1 MAIRSKLLASGLF
14 CIAIFAGGS
23 PFSDDDIF
31 LEAVRRGST
40 DLIQQAITL
49 KLPISPAARN
59 ASLWQAVRDNNVAMV
74 RYLLRLSP
82 HYRPDIHA
90 DKNKA
95 LIDAATKGY
104 REVVQCLVCHGAD
117 IHARNNHAVMTA
129 AANGY
134 LAVVQYLVEQGANVH
149 AVDDRDHLPDAPLL
163 LAVINGHIDV
173 VQYLLT
179 LSGNQRPN
187 IHVDDDRALFWAA
200 RKGHLNIVRL
210 LMRYNA
216 NIYARQCGAL
226 RVAVQYNHVEV
237 VRYLL
242 TLAART
248 HLADNPV
255 PYNAF
260 FRMAAASGNGAIMQL
275 LLDHG
280 ADINTQNGSALLEA
294 VRSGN
299 LALVRYLVAR
309 GANINADNNH
319 ALRSAI
325 RREYVDIAD
334 YLLQAGAD
342 QTMLTPEEVEILTT
356 IFQATIPARCKKLV
370 TERITALLVGDD
382 KENERVTLSLAVGQ
396 ELLQL
401 QQQGQELTV
410 ALINATVDRL
420 AATNF
425 MQKNQ
430 QQLQERAQQLAAAI
444 PVVASTIVQAGLDP
458 QKPYLMTKNS
468 FEHWVKKERKP
479 ECPLGTKVKLS
490 TEMRVV
496 IDYAVFL
503 KSYMKPQFAT
513 DRTTF
518 LGFTIPLADVP
529 GYMFYDAAEGSFLID
544 RINAVQCINLW
555 ATGRCVATNPSA
567 ALQRLQEYAL
577 SQAQEASGSAAA
589 TVLYRADDLRMAVS
603 DMLQQNADSAQE
615 QQPVGRKRERDNS

>member
-14 CIAIFAGGS
+14 CISIFAGGS

-40 DLIQQAITL
+40 NLIQQIITME
-49 KLPISPAARN
+49 LPISPAARN
-59 ASLWQAVRDNNVAMV
+59 ASLWQAVSDNNVAMV
-74 RYLLRLSP
+74 LYLLRLSP
-82 HYRPDIHA
+82 RYRPDIHA

-95 LIDAATKGY
+95 LIDASTKGY

-134 LAVVQYLVEQGANVH
+134 LAVVRYLVEQGANVH
-149 AVDDRDHLPDAPLL
+149 AKDDRDHLPDAPLL

-173 VQYLLT
+173 VQYLLA
-179 LSGNQRPN
+179 LSGNQRPD

-226 RVAVQYNHVEV
+226 QVAVQYNHAEV

-242 TLAART
+242 TLLARS
-248 HLADNPV
+248 HLADNPT
-255 PYNAF
+255 PYNNF
-260 FRMAAASGNGAIMQL
+260 FCMAAARGNEAIMQL
-275 LLDHG
+275 LLDNG
-280 ADINTQNGSALLEA
+280 ADINTRNGLALLEA

-299 LALVRYLVAR
+299 LAIVQYLVAR
-309 GANINADNNH
+309 GAHVNADNNH

-325 RREYVDIAD
+325 RRGYVDIAN
-334 YLLQAGAD
+334 YLLHAGAD

-370 TERITALLVGDD
+370 AERINGLLVGDD

-410 ALINATVDRL
+410 ELINATIERL

-430 QQLQERAQQLAAAI
+430 QQLQERAQKLAAEI
-444 PVVASTIVQAGLDP
+444 PVVASTIVQVGLDP
-458 QKPYLMTKNS
+458 QKPYLMTENS
-468 FEHWVKKERKP
+468 FQRWVITENKA

-490 TEMRVV
+490 TKKQLV

-503 KSYMKPQFAT
+503 KYYMKPKLSKNRELLDFE
-513 DRTTF
+513 
-518 LGFTIPLADVP
+518 IPLAGVP
-529 GYMFYDAAEGSFLID
+529 DYMFYDAAEGSFLIN
-544 RINAVQCINLW
+544 RIEAIQCINLW
-555 ATGRCVATNPSA
+555 ATGYCLATNPSA
-567 ALQRLQEYAL
+567 ALQELQEYAL
-577 SQAQEASGSAAA
+577 SQAQEASSSTAD
-589 TVLYRADDLRMAVS
+589 TVLYRADDLRIAVIDALQRNGDS
-603 DMLQQNADSAQE
+603 DKEE
-615 QQPVGRKRERDNS
+615 QPIRRKRDQGDL